1 MSRTLFLSPPSF
13 DGFDGG
19 AGSRYQARREV
30 TSFWYPTWLAQPAA
44 LVPESKLL
52 DCPPHDIGIQQC
64 LEQAGNYDHVIIHTS
79 TPSLKNDC
87 KVAEAIKLNRPET
100 RIGFVGAHAAV
111 LPAETL
117 KASPAIDWVGRKEFD
132 FTCKEVAEGRP
143 LEKIAGLSY
152 RGADGRIQHN
162 PERELI
168 QDMDSLPWVADV
180 YKRDL
185 QIDRYFIGYLLHPY
199 LSLYTGRGCP
209 AQCTF
214 CLWPQTIGGHKYR
227 VRSAQNVADEMAYL
241 KKLFPQVREF
251 FFDDDTFTA
260 NLPRAREI
268 AAKLAPLGLAWSCNS
283 RANLDYDT
291 IKSFKDSGLRL
302 FLVGYESGNEDI
314 LTRIK
319 KGVTLDQMRRF
330 TRACHKAGVVIHGTF
345 VLGLPIETRQS
356 IENTIRF
363 AKELDLFSLQVSL
376 AAPYPGTELFE
387 MARQNGWFVKQ
398 DKTDLVESDG
408 FQQSALQ
415 YPDLSKE
422 EIFEAVDRFYR
433 AYYLR
438 PRPVLRIIRRCSRTK
453 TSLSGGAARG
463 MSFSR
468 ACASARKTS
477 PPPGPNRPPPDP
489 PIRPII
495 RQTGARHP
503 PRENGIQAA
512 LRHRKLALQSHCPT
526 ELPTCQPARPL
537 KISAQGVPGD
547 CRTGVRGVPPN
558 AQLPGRQ
565 AASMMKVTKPYG
577 ASCLVRGDLV
587 MRAGSP
593 FLPANEQRTNLLA
606 DIGSCR
612 YAFYHRERTNTAI

>member
-1 MSRTLFLSPPSF
+1 MSGTLFLSPPSF

-52 DCPPHDIGIQQC
+52 DCPPHDIGIRQC
-64 LEQAGNYDHVIIHTS
+64 LEQAANHDHVIIHTS

-117 KASPAIDWVGRKEFD
+117 KASRAIDWVGRKEFD

-143 LEKIAGLSY
+143 VEKIAGLSY
-152 RGADGRIQHN
+152 RLADGTIKHN

-185 QIDRYFIGYLLHPY
+185 QIERYFIGYLLHPY

-260 NLPRAREI
+260 NLPRARQI

-319 KGVTLDQMRRF
+319 KGVTLEEMRRF
-330 TRACHKAGVVIHGTF
+330 TRACGKAGVVIHGTF
-345 VLGLPIETRQS
+345 VLGLPVESRQS

-387 MARQNGWFVKQ
+387 TARQNGWFVKK

-408 FQQSALQ
+408 FQQSALE

-438 PRPVLRIIRRCSRTK
+438 PRPILRIIKTMLEDKDVFVRRCREGFEFFK
-453 TSLSGGAARG
+453 SLRQRKKDLAAAR
-463 MSFSR
+463 
-468 ACASARKTS
+468 AN
-477 PPPGPNRPPPDP
+477 P
-489 PIRPII
+489 
-495 RQTGARHP
+495 
-503 PRENGIQAA
+503 AA
-512 LRHRKLALQSHCPT
+512 A
-526 ELPTCQPARPL
+526 
-537 KISAQGVPGD
+537 
-547 CRTGVRGVPPN
+547 
-558 AQLPGRQ
+558 
-565 AASMMKVTKPYG
+565 
-577 ASCLVRGDLV
+577 
-587 MRAGSP
+587 
-593 FLPANEQRTNLLA
+593 
-606 DIGSCR
+606 
-612 YAFYHRERTNTAI
+612 